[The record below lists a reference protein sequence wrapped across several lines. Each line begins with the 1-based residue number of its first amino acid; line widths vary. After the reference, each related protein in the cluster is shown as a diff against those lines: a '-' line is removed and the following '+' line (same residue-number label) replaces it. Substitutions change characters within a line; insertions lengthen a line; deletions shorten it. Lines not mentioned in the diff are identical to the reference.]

1 MNAAFYA
8 PPETDE
14 RERLILEH
22 LPNVRWIAIRIH
34 EKLGGSVT
42 LEDLISAGVIGL
54 INAVDSFD
62 PGFNAKLKTYA
73 EHKIRGAFLDSI
85 RGLDG
90 IPPHNRKRLKQ
101 VQAAINALGQSLKR
115 APVEEEIA

>member
-1 MNAAFYA
+1 MNAALYA
-8 PPETDE
+8 QASATDE

-34 EKLGGSVT
+34 ERLGGTVT

-62 PGFNAKLKTYA
+62 PSFNAKLKTYA
-73 EHKIRGAFLDSI
+73 EHKIRGAILDRI

-90 IPPHNRKRLKQ
+90 VPPPKRKRKKKTG
-101 VQAAINALGQSLKR
+101 AAVTDL
-115 APVEEEIA
+115 